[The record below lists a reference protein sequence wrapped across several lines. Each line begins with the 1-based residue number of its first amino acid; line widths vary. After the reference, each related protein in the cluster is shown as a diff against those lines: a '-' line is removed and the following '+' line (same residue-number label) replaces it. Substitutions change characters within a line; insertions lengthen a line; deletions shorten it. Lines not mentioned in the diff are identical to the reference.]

1 MDVPDLKKCP
11 LCLQAADG
19 IGLGP
24 LDQLVKYDC
33 ARCGQFQVTDVA
45 ISWLKEKQISGKL
58 FKISAYTR
66 ERAVSKRP
74 LVTIVSSVE
83 NVGAIAGAG
92 IDVESIIGQFPK
104 TISDRLDRA
113 LGNVQVFSPY
123 PGARFQFNLEN
134 DYPVFLAENSEACWF
149 IGKALETE
157 GLISTNNTM
166 GHINGTLTVEGWD
179 RLSKVEQGRSPAGSK
194 QAFVA
199 MSFDPSLDIAF
210 KEGMEKAIDT
220 VGYKPLRIDLKEH
233 NDKICDLIVAEIR
246 KSKFLVA
253 DFTLHKAGVYFE
265 AGFALGLEIPV
276 IWTCREDEL
285 GKTHFDTRQYNHV
298 VWKDEQDLFEK
309 LKRRIEATIPA

>member
-1 MDVPDLKKCP
+1 MDVHDLKKCP
-11 LCLQAADG
+11 LCLQAANG
-19 IGLGP
+19 IALGP

-33 ARCGQFQVTDVA
+33 VRCGQFQVTDVA
-45 ISWLKEKQISGKL
+45 IFWLQEKQVAGEL

-66 ERAVSKRP
+66 ERVISKRP
-74 LVTIVSSVE
+74 LGIIVSSVE

-113 LGNVQVFSPY
+113 LGNIQAFSPY
-123 PGARFQFNLEN
+123 PGARFEFNLES
-134 DYPVFLAENSEACWF
+134 DYPVFLAENSQASWF

-166 GHINGTLTVEGWD
+166 GHINGTLTVGGWD
-179 RLSKVEQGRSPAGSK
+179 RLSKVEQGRSPAGSR

-199 MSFDPSLDIAF
+199 MSFDSSLDIAF
-210 KEGMEKAIDT
+210 KEGMEKAIDA

-233 NDKICDLIVAEIR
+233 NDKIYDLIVAEIR

-253 DFTLHKAGVYFE
+253 DFTLHKSGVYFE
-265 AGFALGLEIPV
+265 AGFALGLGIPV

-309 LKRRIEATIPA
+309 LKRRIEATILA

>member
-1 MDVPDLKKCP
+1 MEYDLSKCP
-11 LCLQAADG
+11 LCLKEANGEALDH
-19 IGLGP
+19 
-24 LDQLVKYDC
+24 LDQIFKFECV
-33 ARCGQFQVTDVA
+33 RCGKYKITDEAVSCLRDNQMA
-45 ISWLKEKQISGKL
+45 QDL
-58 FKISAYTR
+58 FKLSAYSR
-66 ERAVSKRP
+66 ERVISKRP

-83 NVGAIAGAG
+83 NVGAIAGAS
-92 IDVESIIGQFPK
+92 IDVASIIGQFPK
-104 TISDRLDRA
+104 TISERLDRA

-134 DYPVFLAENSEACWF
+134 DYPVFLAENSEACFF

-157 GLISTNNTM
+157 GLISTTNTM
-166 GHINGTLTVEGWD
+166 GHINGRLTVEGWD

-199 MSFDPSLDIAF
+199 MSFDPSLDISF

-265 AGFALGLEIPV
+265 AGFALGLGIPV